1 MSKAIKP
8 IAKGADPNI
17 AVVIFNH
24 RAGIHT
30 RKFCGQFQRSR
41 LVIVQ
46 EGDFRSVTNLTQP
59 KASVGVLLKGAHNR
73 TALFNRK
80 RAESITFEFE
90 QASAP
95 CPSP

>member
-1 MSKAIKP
+1 MGKAIKP

-17 AVVIFNH
+17 AAVIFNH

-30 RKFCGQFQRSR
+30 GKFRGQFQRAW
-41 LVIVQ
+41 LVVVQ
-46 EGDFRSVTNLTQP
+46 EGDLRTVTNLAQP

-95 CPSP
+95 CPGP